1 VGGRRSVTVSR
12 DKAELARVVR
22 SAAKPRGHA
31 LLLDEPAEL
40 ASALAAGSA
49 AQQMSLLR
57 RASAELRAGERVSDE
72 RLQAALWRLVDV
84 EDPQLADAA
93 VYLCAR
99 LRVPGA
105 LHHFREIVAAGGGTA
120 TMLVALAS
128 EEPYPELVALA
139 LARYRIEI
147 EEGRRRLVDVLYWL
161 AQRPEPELRDPALRG
176 LSRVVEVATDPRA
189 IEIVAWHGDE
199 RFAAAVEQAVRR
211 GLSRPLA
218 LTCLAALAKWRG
230 PTAAPGV
237 YPFLDDPELRG
248 KASEL
253 LGEGLAGKAHD
264 ETVRRIARMVE
275 SSSEARDKERGI
287 VAISEIGGAFALA
300 EATRLVE
307 AQLPRLEPELAW
319 VQVGLTVRHALRR
332 LFECGFLTGAEEELA
347 LRQELARDRVSMRGP
362 RDLLDA
368 LARAGRVFTFD
379 PSGAGTPPDY
389 SAVLQRFA
397 AITGGRLRFEACLVE
412 AAPGDRRGWN
422 VELVMNGALYRVH
435 ALDQSDWYDEE
446 AIELLLG
453 GALHDAADP
462 GTFRSIGMEDM
473 IFCDDGT
480 SEVLGS
486 ELRMTIA

>member
-1 VGGRRSVTVSR
+1 VGERRSVTVSR
-12 DKAELARVVR
+12 DKAELARVVA
-22 SAAKPRGHA
+22 SAATSRGDA
-31 LLLDEPAEL
+31 RLLDEPA
-40 ASALAAGSA
+40 ALATALAEGGV

-57 RASAELRAGERVSDE
+57 RASAELQVGERGRDE
-72 RLQAALWRLVDV
+72 RLSAELWRLVDAA
-84 EDPQLADAA
+84 DPQLADAA

-128 EEPYPELVALA
+128 EDPHPELVALA
-139 LARYRIEI
+139 LARYRIEV

-161 AQRPEPELRDPALRG
+161 AARPEPELREPALRG
-176 LSRVVEVATDPRA
+176 LARVVEVVADPRA
-189 IEIVAWHGDE
+189 LEIIAWHGDE
-199 RFAAAVEQAVRR
+199 RFAATVEQAVRR

-218 LTCLAALAKWRG
+218 LTCLAALTKWRG
-230 PTAAPGV
+230 PAAAPGV
-237 YPFLDDPELRG
+237 YPFLDDPELCG

-253 LGEGLAGKAHD
+253 LGESLAGKAHD
-264 ETVRRIARMVE
+264 DTVRYIARMVE
-275 SSSEARDKERGI
+275 NSSEVRVKECGI

-319 VQVGLTVRHALRR
+319 TQAGLTVRHALQR
-332 LFECGFLTGAEEELA
+332 LCECGFLTVAEQELA
-347 LRQELARDRVSMRGP
+347 MRQELAPDRLSMRGP

-368 LARAGRVFTFD
+368 LTRAGRAFTFD

-389 SAVLQRFA
+389 GAVLQRFA
-397 AITGGRLRFEACLVE
+397 AITGGCLRFEACLVE
-412 AAPGDRRGWN
+412 AVPGDRAGWK
-422 VELVMNGALYRVH
+422 VDLVMNGALYRVH

-453 GALHDAADP
+453 GALHDAGAP

-473 IFCDDGT
+473 IFCDEAT